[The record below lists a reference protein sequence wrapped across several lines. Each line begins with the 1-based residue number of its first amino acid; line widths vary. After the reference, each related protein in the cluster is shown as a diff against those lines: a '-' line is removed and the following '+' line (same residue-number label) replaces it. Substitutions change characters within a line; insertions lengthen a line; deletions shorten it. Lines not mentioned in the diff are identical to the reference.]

1 MCMRLLAVAALALTA
16 HGCSC
21 ETSAPAVD
29 AAVREDTN
37 TTFRTCDDAR
47 VSGVDG
53 ARCEG
58 SFFCSAGGAAMC
70 ECTTFYEC
78 VSWRLGVTRTCPCD

>member
-47 VSGVDG
+47 VSFRIDP
-53 ARCEG
+53 A
-58 SFFCSAGGAAMC
+58 AG
-70 ECTTFYEC
+70 
-78 VSWRLGVTRTCPCD
+78 